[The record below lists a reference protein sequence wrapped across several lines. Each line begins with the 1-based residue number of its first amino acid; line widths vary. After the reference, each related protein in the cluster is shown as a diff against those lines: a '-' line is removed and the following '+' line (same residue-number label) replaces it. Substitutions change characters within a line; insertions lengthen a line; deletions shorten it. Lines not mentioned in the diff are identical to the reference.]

1 MSKARTLASLVST
14 GSILADSAVAF
25 SELTGSATVAQGG
38 TGTTSLT
45 ANNVILGNGTS
56 AVQFVAP
63 STSGNVL
70 TSNGT
75 TWVSQS
81 ITGGA
86 TLSDDNTTN
95 ATYYPTFAMATSGT
109 MTTAKVASTKLTFNP
124 STGAFTIGGTLSAT
138 SKSFLIDH
146 PTKPGMSLQYGSLEG
161 PENGVYFR
169 GRSTSRTIILPDYW
183 KGLID
188 ANSITV
194 NLTPFGSY
202 NTLYVVSVSDT
213 EIHIDNAESTL
224 EIEYFYTIFAERKD
238 IEKLK
243 VEF

>member
-14 GSILADSAVAF
+14 GNILADSAVAF
-25 SELTGSATVAQGG
+25 SELTGSASVAQGG
-38 TGTTSLT
+38 TGQTSLT
-45 ANNVILGNGTS
+45 SNNVILGNGTS

-86 TLSDDNTTN
+86 TLSDDTTTN
-95 ATYYPTFAMATSGT
+95 ATYYPTFATATSGT
-109 MTTAKVASTKLTFNP
+109 MTTAKVSSTKLTFNP
-124 STGAFTIGGTLSAT
+124 STGAFTIAGTLSAT
-138 SKSFLIDH
+138 SKSFLITH

-169 GRSTSRTIILPDYW
+169 GRSTGKIIVLPDYW
-183 KGLID
+183 KALVD
-188 ANSITV
+188 PKSITV
-194 NLTPFGSY
+194 NLTPVGSY
-202 NTLYVVSVSDT
+202 RTLYVVSINDA
-213 EIHIDNAESTL
+213 EIHIDNAENAVN
-224 EIEYFYTIFAERKD
+224 IDYFYTIFAERKD